1 MRDYTPG
8 RLERAR
14 SLRRTDADAEM
25 RLWHALRSRQLTG
38 WKFRRQHPVGPFVA
52 DFVCLA
58 ASIVIEVD
66 GAHHAEQRA
75 KDDARTRFIE
85 SKGFRVIRFDDG
97 QVLKELE
104 AVLEVIRLALDA
116 APHPNPLPVNGAR
129 EHSGPDAPVARETAD
144 KEPSPRL
151 RGEGRV
157 RGTDRR
163 TTPNSTPH
171 PNPLPASGARE
182 RVGMDASA
190 ESTMP
195 TEEPSPRLRGEGR
208 VRGRNGPRGSPNGSI
223 P

>member
-1 MRDYTPG
+1 VRDYTPG

-116 APHPNPLPVNGAR
+116 APHPNPLP
-129 EHSGPDAPVARETAD
+129 
-144 KEPSPRL
+144 
-151 RGEGRV
+151 
-157 RGTDRR
+157 
-163 TTPNSTPH
+163 
-171 PNPLPASGARE
+171 ASGARE

-195 TEEPSPRLRGEGR
+195 TEEPSPRLRGFGWTSNSACALFDACQIRATQVRGGEGR

>member
-1 MRDYTPG
+1 
-8 RLERAR
+8 
-14 SLRRTDADAEM
+14 M

-97 QVLKELE
+97 QVLNALE
-104 AVLEVIRLALDA
+104 AVLEVIRLALGDA
-116 APHPNPLPVNGAR
+116 PHPEPTVAPHPRAGTDASTATTMPNGEPSPRLRGFGWTSNSACALFDACQIRAPQVRGGEGRVRGEDEVGQPTASPHPNPLPAGGAR
-129 EHSGPDAPVARETAD
+129 EHSGPDAPVTRETAD

-157 RGTDRR
+157 RG
-163 TTPNSTPH
+163 
-171 PNPLPASGARE
+171 
-182 RVGMDASA
+182 
-190 ESTMP
+190 
-195 TEEPSPRLRGEGR
+195 
-208 VRGRNGPRGSPNGSI
+208 RNGPRGNPSRSTP
-223 P
+223 